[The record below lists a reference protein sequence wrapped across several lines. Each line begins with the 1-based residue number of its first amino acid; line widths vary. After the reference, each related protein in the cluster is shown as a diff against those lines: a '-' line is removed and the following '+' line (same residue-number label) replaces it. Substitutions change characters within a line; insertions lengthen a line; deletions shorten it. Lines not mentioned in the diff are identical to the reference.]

1 MSTARN
7 SRTRLLT
14 TAATGALAVLSL
26 TAFSNGPDVRSEG
39 AATNAAVSAA
49 AGSRAGESEQ
59 LPLVGRTTGTH

>member
-49 AGSRAGESEQ
+49 AGSRAGESE
-59 LPLVGRTTGTH
+59 